1 MMEGTTIISTSRVV
15 ASQKDV
21 RTSIASEIDDL
32 MEDLFAPKYKRAV
45 CDTAAAESAASH
57 TPDTMSPASGIDIS
71 PFHSSPNTP
80 AGIPF
85 SDFDDGVEF
94 THPLPPSPEDS
105 PQQEQEDTDSDAGAD
120 AGADADADADL
131 VDPSMLLDP
140 PLLGL
145 GESVLHAMGMAHSG
159 VLVTNLDTHSVLS
172 ADDVNAAVLREQQV
186 AAARIS
192 VSASRASAGASASAS
207 AAGTPWPRLDSDS
220 DSEEEVDL
228 GIAQQEYSPPPHQ
241 QHHPSPAAPR
251 RGRWALGRYL
261 ACPNPW
267 ASTSIRKTIVT
278 TAAAARTTAAAA
290 AAATAATAAAARS
303 KSKSTWPG

>member
-1 MMEGTTIISTSRVV
+1 MMEGTTIISTSSVV
-15 ASQKDV
+15 ASQEDV
-21 RTSIASEIDDL
+21 RASIASEIDDL

-105 PQQEQEDTDSDAGAD
+105 PQQQREQEDTDSDAGAD

-172 ADDVNAAVLREQQV
+172 ADDVNAAVLREQQ
-186 AAARIS
+186 AAATRIS
-192 VSASRASAGASASAS
+192 LSARKS
-207 AAGTPWPRLDSDS
+207 AATSTGAACTPWP
-220 DSEEEVDL
+220 
-228 GIAQQEYSPPPHQ
+228 
-241 QHHPSPAAPR
+241 
-251 RGRWALGRYL
+251 
-261 ACPNPW
+261 
-267 ASTSIRKTIVT
+267 
-278 TAAAARTTAAAA
+278 
-290 AAATAATAAAARS
+290 
-303 KSKSTWPG
+303 

>member
-1 MMEGTTIISTSRVV
+1 MMEGTAIISTSSVV
-15 ASQKDV
+15 ASKEDV
-21 RTSIASEIDDL
+21 RASIASEIDDL

-45 CDTAAAESAASH
+45 CDTAAAESATSH
-57 TPDTMSPASGIDIS
+57 TPDTMSPASGIDIDGPEHS

-85 SDFDDGVEF
+85 S
-94 THPLPPSPEDS
+94 HPLPPSPEES
-105 PQQEQEDTDSDAGAD
+105 PQQQREQKDTDSDAG
-120 AGADADADADL
+120 ADADADL

-140 PLLGL
+140 PLFGL

-172 ADDVNAAVLREQQV
+172 ADDVNAGVLREQQV